1 MSCTLGV
8 MANTLDFLLKGLK
21 NGSRDI
27 VESNLA
33 NILYEKDSLGR
44 DLEICLD
51 PPGSFGLVIREHPD
65 NSTPGE
71 QTLVAG
77 PEKNG
82 GDVYY
87 VAAYG
92 WTGEE
97 HLPISPGDYK
107 NVLTNPKLWRR
118 VIDGSGW
125 LVERK
130 RR

>member
-1 MSCTLGV
+1 

-33 NILYEKDSLGR
+33 NILYEKDSLGC

-82 GDVYY
+82 GGVYY
-87 VAAYG
+87 VVADGLA
-92 WTGEE
+92 GEE
-97 HLPISPGDYK
+97 HFADFPG
-107 NVLTNPKLWRR
+107 
-118 VIDGSGW
+118 
-125 LVERK
+125 
-130 RR
+130 